1 VGTLLAQRRNVA
13 RLNPES
19 SILLRMNRPS
29 VPILLRGGVCVAL
42 TLLVSACE
50 DRANDPLAMAV
61 APETHGALLLTEG
74 MPTVSDLV
82 QDHGLETQVA
92 GELDA
97 WWSSWDLD
105 SREGPK
111 ARASIY
117 PSVSRVLYPY
127 LMEEGVADLLARN
140 EENLRAAQGVELLL
154 VADAVDAAMRNA
166 WLYHNEAVAALR
178 RGMGELALS
187 LALRSAD
194 AVREVSPEQ
203 VARALVRTAGDALR
217 RNPESPSY
225 SQEELIRIRRLTSG
239 AEEALEAGDY
249 PRAIRR
255 AYYACQLLGT
265 ASG

>member
-1 VGTLLAQRRNVA
+1 LLRMTHPSV
-13 RLNPES
+13 
-19 SILLRMNRPS
+19 SILLS
-29 VPILLRGGVCVAL
+29 GGACVAL

-82 QDHGLETQVA
+82 QEHGLETQVA

-111 ARASIY
+111 SRASIY
-117 PSVSRVLYPY
+117 PSVSRILYPY

-140 EENLRAAQGVELLL
+140 EENLRAAQSVELLL

-166 WLYHNEAVAALR
+166 WRYHNEAVAALR
-178 RGMGELALS
+178 RGMGELALG

-203 VARALVRTAGDALR
+203 VARALLRTADDALR
-217 RNPESPSY
+217 RNPETPPY
-225 SQEELIRIRRLTSG
+225 SEEELTRIRRLTSG
-239 AEEALEAGDY
+239 AEEALETGDY

-255 AYYACQLLGT
+255 AYYACQLLGA